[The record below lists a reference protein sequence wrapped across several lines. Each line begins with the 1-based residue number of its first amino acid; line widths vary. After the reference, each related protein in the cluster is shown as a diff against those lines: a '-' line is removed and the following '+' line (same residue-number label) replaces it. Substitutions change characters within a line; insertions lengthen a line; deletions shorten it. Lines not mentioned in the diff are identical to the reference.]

1 MIRLNVPLVPD
12 ENILKNL
19 FDKNIYT
26 VNDFLQKK
34 TSNLQSVCGLQCKEI
49 TKLKDSM
56 TVKCSSPFTNVYE
69 LYLNRTVSSFVQTKI
84 TKLDNILHGGLF
96 AGNLYE
102 LCGPS
107 ACGKTQLCLSILI
120 NLIISTKKN
129 IVYIDTKNKFSVK
142 RIKLMLKNRCKTN
155 NEISEIL
162 NKIQVYSVLNIYNL
176 ITCLHGLKEKFEPI
190 IIIDSLPALY
200 LSFIGFDKNEG
211 LCYINHIYSILKYLC
226 NKNATI
232 MVTNLAVKNCDLSN
246 DFKPAIGKYWFHIP
260 NTRLMITTI
269 INPQQQQQQMYIN
282 ITKSVYIP
290 LNEKCILNIDNF
302 GVS

>member
-12 ENILKNL
+12 ENILNNL

-34 TSNLQSVCGLQCKEI
+34 TSNLQSVCNLQCKEI

-69 LYLNRTVSSFVQTKI
+69 LYLNRTVSSFVRTKI
-84 TKLDNILHGGLF
+84 TKLDNILQGGLF

-120 NLIISTKKN
+120 NLIITTKKN
-129 IVYIDTKNKFSVK
+129 IVYIDTKNKFSVN

-155 NEISEIL
+155 NEISDIL

-176 ITCLHGLKEKFEPI
+176 ITCLHGLKEKLEPI
-190 IIIDSLPALY
+190 IIIDSLPVLY

-211 LCYINHIYSILKYLC
+211 LCYINHICSILKYLC

-246 DFKPAIGKYWFHIP
+246 NFKPAIGKYWFHIP

-269 INPQQQQQQMYIN
+269 INQQQQQQMCIN